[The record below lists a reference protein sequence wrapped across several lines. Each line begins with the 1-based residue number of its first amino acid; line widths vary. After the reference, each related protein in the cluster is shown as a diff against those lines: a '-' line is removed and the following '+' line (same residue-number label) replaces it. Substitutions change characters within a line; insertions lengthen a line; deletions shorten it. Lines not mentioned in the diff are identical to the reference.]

1 MTRPSGGERDLW
13 SRWYA
18 VLDDPSPLVKQAPTV
33 VVLAMAVVLTLTVP
47 DLAFHPL
54 ATALA
59 GILVVVTATAL
70 AAVLTFQKV
79 DAGVAV
85 LVIPMADILGLGLFR
100 AGTGGAG
107 SLFAGLILL
116 PILWIAAAPGFR
128 WVLVVAGL
136 TAVALVIPFLSSPP
150 ASSSEWLRIIITP
163 TVFSIAAAII
173 NELSRVARIRT
184 EEAEALAAER
194 ADALDENL
202 RVVAKLQESEA
213 RYRELLEMFR
223 SVWNATTAQAVVG
236 TDRDGLVVLWN
247 PGAAALL
254 GYEDIDTEYAIR
266 ADRFFPRSVL
276 DELGQ
281 GAPDAADDD
290 PLAPGMRA
298 AFNATDSGESFV
310 RELELL
316 RMNGTTVPV
325 RLTVT
330 SRVDGLG
337 TPVGYLLVAI
347 DETRAI
353 EVARM
358 KDEFVGM
365 ISHELR
371 TPLSSIL
378 GYIELL
384 RDDPQHPLTDE
395 QLQFLAVAERNARR
409 LLKLVG
415 DLLFTAQVE
424 SGQFPLDTREIDL
437 LSIVSASVESAM
449 PVADAAGIALVGE
462 LPEGPVMLRADP
474 VRIGQALDNLV
485 SNAIKFTP
493 RGGQVTV
500 GVGLPAGEAVVTVRD
515 TGLGIPPEE
524 LDRLFTRFF
533 RASTATRNAVPGVGL
548 GLNITKAIV
557 TAHGGSM
564 DVSSDEGVGTE
575 FRMVLP
581 RQQTP

>member
-1 MTRPSGGERDLW
+1 MTPPSDGARDPW
-13 SRWYA
+13 ARWYA
-18 VLDDPSPLVKQAPTV
+18 ILDDPSPLVKQAPTFL
-33 VVLAMAVVLTLTVP
+33 VLGMAVLLTLTVP
-47 DLAFHPL
+47 DLQFAPF

-59 GILVVVTATAL
+59 GMIVVLTATAL
-70 AAVLTFQKV
+70 AVVLTIQKI
-79 DAGVAV
+79 DAGWAV

-100 AGTGGAG
+100 AGTGGPT

-116 PILWIAAAPGFR
+116 PIVWIAAAPGFR
-128 WVLVVAGL
+128 WVLVVTGL
-136 TAVALVIPFLSSPP
+136 TALALVIPFLSNPP
-150 ASSSEWLRIIITP
+150 TSGSEWLRIVITP
-163 TVFSIAAAII
+163 VVFSIVAAII
-173 NELSRVARIRT
+173 NELARVARIRA
-184 EEAEALAAER
+184 EEAEALANER
-194 ADALDENL
+194 AAALEENL
-202 RVVAKLQESEA
+202 RIVAKLQESDQ

-236 TDRDGLVVLWN
+236 TDRNGLVVIWN
-247 PGAAALL
+247 PGASALL
-254 GYEDIDTEYAIR
+254 GYEDIDTEYAVRI
-266 ADRFFPRSVL
+266 DRFFPRSAL
-276 DELGQ
+276 DDLSR
-281 GAPDAADDD
+281 GAPPTGSDD
-290 PLAPGMRA
+290 PLPAGLRA
-298 AFNATDSGESFV
+298 ALVAADTGEPV
-310 RELELL
+310 TRDLELL

-325 RLTVT
+325 RLTLT
-330 SRVDGLG
+330 NRRDAAGE
-337 TPVGYLLVAI
+337 PVGYLMVAT

-424 SGQFPLDTREIDL
+424 SRQFPLDTREVDL
-437 LSIVSASVESAM
+437 LSIVSASVETAL
-449 PVADAAGIALVGE
+449 PLADAAGISLVSE
-462 LPEGPVMLRADP
+462 LPPGPVMLRADP
-474 VRIGQALDNLV
+474 VRIGQALDNLI
-485 SNAIKFTP
+485 SNAVKFTP

-500 GVGLPAGEAVVTVRD
+500 GIGLPAGEAVVTVRD
-515 TGLGIPPEE
+515 TGMGIAPDE

-533 RASTATRNAVPGVGL
+533 RATTATRNAVPGVGL

-557 TAHGGSM
+557 TAHGGTM

-581 RQQTP
+581 LLSNP

>member
-1 MTRPSGGERDLW
+1 MTSPSDRPRDLW

-18 VLDDPSPLVKQAPTV
+18 IIDDPSPLVKQAPTFI
-33 VVLAMAVVLTLTVP
+33 VLGVAVLLTLTVP
-47 DLAFHPL
+47 DLTFEPF

-59 GILVVVTATAL
+59 GIIVVLTATAL
-70 AAVLTFQKV
+70 AAVLTIQKV
-79 DAGVAV
+79 DAGWAV

-100 AGTGGAG
+100 AGTGGSA

-116 PILWIAAAPGFR
+116 PIVWIAAAPGFR
-128 WVLVVAGL
+128 WVLVVTGL
-136 TAVALVIPFLSSPP
+136 TAVALVIPFISDPP
-150 ASSSEWLRIIITP
+150 TNGSEWLRIVITP
-163 TVFSIAAAII
+163 TVFSIVAAIV
-173 NELSRVARIRT
+173 NELARIARIRA
-184 EEAEALAAER
+184 EEAEAVAAER
-194 ADALDENL
+194 AAALDENM
-202 RVVAKLQESEA
+202 RVVAKLQESEV
-213 RYRELLEMFR
+213 RYRELLETFR
-223 SVWNATTAQAVVG
+223 SIWNATTVQAVIG
-236 TDRDGLVVLWN
+236 TDRDGEVVLWN
-247 PGAAALL
+247 PGATALL
-254 GYEDIDTEYAIR
+254 GYEDIDTEYAMR
-266 ADRFFPRSVL
+266 TDRFFPRSVL
-276 DELGQ
+276 DGL
-281 GAPDAADDD
+281 APGGSEPAGDD
-290 PLAPGMRA
+290 PVAAGMRA
-298 AFNATDSGESFV
+298 AFTASDSGEPYV
-310 RELELL
+310 RELEML

-330 SRVDGLG
+330 SRRDGTG
-337 TPVGYLLVAI
+337 SPVGYLLVAI

-437 LSIVSASVESAM
+437 LSIVSASVESAA
-449 PVADAAGIALVGE
+449 PIADAAGITLVGE

-500 GVGLPAGEAVVTVRD
+500 GVGLPPGEAVVTVAD
-515 TGLGIPPEE
+515 TGLGIPPAE

-533 RASTATRNAVPGVGL
+533 RATTATRNAVPGVGL

-557 TAHGGSM
+557 TAHGGTM
-564 DVSSDEGVGTE
+564 DVASEEGVGTE

-581 RQQTP
+581 RLQTP